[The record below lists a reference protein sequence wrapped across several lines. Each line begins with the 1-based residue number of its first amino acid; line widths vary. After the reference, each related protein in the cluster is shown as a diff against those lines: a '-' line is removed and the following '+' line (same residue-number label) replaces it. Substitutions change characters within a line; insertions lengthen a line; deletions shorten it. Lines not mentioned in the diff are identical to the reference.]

1 MTATI
6 LALLPLVVLNII
18 VWTMVYRQIKR
29 TR

>member
-1 MTATI
+1 MIATI
-6 LALLPLVVLNII
+6 LAFLPLVVLNII

>member
-1 MTATI
+1 MTSLL

-29 TR
+29 SR

>member
-1 MTATI
+1 MIATI

>member
-6 LALLPLVVLNII
+6 LAFLPLVVLNII

-29 TR
+29 SR

>member
-6 LALLPLVVLNII
+6 LAFLPLVVLNII